1 VRTGH
6 VSDMPYP
13 AITSM
18 PRSTA
23 SRASASGSAEPP
35 MTTFQP
41 KKSVVAASG
50 WRSIICRMVGT
61 QCENVTPS
69 FAMRP
74 SSVSGTYRP
83 G

>member
-1 VRTGH
+1 MNGRRREREDRARLRH
-6 VSDMPYP
+6 AYP

-41 KKSVVAASG
+41 KSVVTVGMAQHHL
-50 WRSIICRMVGT
+50 RMVGT
-61 QCENVTPS
+61 QWENVTPS
-69 FAMRP
+69 SR
-74 SSVSGTYRP
+74 
-83 G
+83 